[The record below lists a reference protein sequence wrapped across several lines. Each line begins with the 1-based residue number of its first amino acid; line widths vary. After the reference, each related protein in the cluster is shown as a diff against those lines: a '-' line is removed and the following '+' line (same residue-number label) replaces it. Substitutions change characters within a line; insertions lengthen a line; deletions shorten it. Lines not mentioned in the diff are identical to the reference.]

1 MKPHDELVDDS
12 LPVRQ
17 PWLTAIMLASA
28 GTPAAVILALPAP
41 SPLDAILA
49 WPLVLMDRLVGPGH
63 NVGTVEEPVYQG
75 TPVHV
80 AAGVLGIAL
89 TWLFYVVVARAV
101 IWRLTRSAL
110 AR

>member
-1 MKPHDELVDDS
+1 MKPPNELVDDS
-12 LPVRQ
+12 VLVHH
-17 PWLTAIMLASA
+17 PWLIAMLLGSA
-28 GTPAAVILALPAP
+28 GTPAAVILAILAP

-49 WPLVLMDRLVGPGH
+49 WPLVLMDRLVGPGP
-63 NVGTVEEPVYQG
+63 NVGTVEEPAYEG

-89 TWLFYVVVARAV
+89 TWLFYVVVARTV
-101 IWRLTRSAL
+101 IWRLTRAAL

>member
-1 MKPHDELVDDS
+1 MNTRNVLADES

-17 PWLTAIMLASA
+17 PWLTAMLLGSA

-49 WPLVLMDRLVGPGH
+49 WPLVLMDRLVGPGP
-63 NVGTVEEPVYQG
+63 NVGTVEEPVYED

>member
-1 MKPHDELVDDS
+1 MKPRNTLADEP

-17 PWLTAIMLASA
+17 PWLTAMMLASA

-41 SPLDAILA
+41 APLDAILA
-49 WPLVLMDRLVGPGH
+49 WPLVLMDRLVGPAH
-63 NVGTVEEPVYQG
+63 NAGTVEEPIYQG
-75 TPVHV
+75 TPVRV

-101 IWRLTRSAL
+101 IWRLTRSSL